1 MPEPSPAGPPTR
13 LLLPA
18 AVFGMAAIIA
28 LPLSAT
34 AGARLAPL
42 LVFAT
47 PIVLILAGR
56 MRAQPGLVA
65 SGAVL
70 ALLLV
75 AIALLTRLG
84 IELGVVANLAPF
96 VLLIGPIVA
105 VIAVGLPLRDRDLI
119 AAAGF
124 LLSGTIA
131 VIAGFAV
138 AGTPG
143 AATLVVGVGL
153 FGCAI
158 VAVRL
163 RSSPIAGG
171 S

>member
-1 MPEPSPAGPPTR
+1 MPEPPPDGPPAR

-18 AVFGMAAIIA
+18 TVFGMTAIIA

-34 AGARLAPL
+34 AGAWLVPL

-47 PIVLILAGR
+47 PIVLVLAGR

-65 SGAVL
+65 AGAVL
-70 ALLLV
+70 ALLLI
-75 AIALLTRLG
+75 AIALLPRV
-84 IELGVVANLAPF
+84 GVEVGAIANLAPF
-96 VLLIGPIVA
+96 VLLVGPVVA

-131 VIAGFAV
+131 VIAGFAA

-143 AATLVVGVGL
+143 AAALVVGVGL
-153 FGCAI
+153 VGCAI

-163 RSSPIAGG
+163 RSSRIAGNG
-171 S
+171 